1 MKKTL
6 FIIKYPMTDLKEVSF
21 LMFHMA
27 SSVHSQVLLLNP
39 AQISEWAS
47 IPNLMVVGQTS
58 DDSFSSMGKT
68 FNQVT
73 YQGILEKIFDVDMA
87 LVI

>member
-6 FIIKYPMTDLKEVSF
+6 FIIKHPMTDLKEVSF